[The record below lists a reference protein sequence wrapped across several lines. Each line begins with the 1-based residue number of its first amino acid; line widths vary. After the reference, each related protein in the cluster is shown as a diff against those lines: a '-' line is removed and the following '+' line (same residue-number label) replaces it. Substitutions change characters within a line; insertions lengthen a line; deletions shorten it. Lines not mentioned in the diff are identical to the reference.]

1 MASKVRNRIT
11 ILPPSGWALPDF
23 RELWAYRDL
32 LFMLTARNVS
42 LIYRQSVLGVGWAIV
57 RPLVA
62 TAIFAL
68 VFGRFAGFN
77 ESTPNVAY
85 PVFVLSGLVIWNFFS
100 TSISS
105 VAESVVTQSDI
116 LTKIYFPR
124 LILPLSAVAVASIDF
139 LIQIVILF
147 AVMLMYGVTPA
158 TTAPLLLRA
167 FDIEFNHEVV
177 PLNTPEFDE
186 YTKVNYPTLTVP
198 TLQVTDGDTRTS
210 IWDSFAIVEFLHEH
224 HPDAGYWPEDPMQ
237 RALARSLS
245 AEMHS
250 SFLDLRGTM
259 PTNFRRVY
267 KSFQPSPEARVDI
280 DRVIELWDWAA
291 SRWGDPAPY
300 MFGERYYA
308 VDAFYTA
315 ALAAGRSQERTAALE
330 ALLSSEEE

>member
-1 MASKVRNRIT
+1 MKYKLIMGNQAYSSWSMR
-11 ILPPSGWALPDF
+11 GW
-23 RELWAYRDL
+23 
-32 LFMLTARNVS
+32 
-42 LIYRQSVLGVGWAIV
+42 
-57 RPLVA
+57 
-62 TAIFAL
+62 
-68 VFGRFAGFN
+68 
-77 ESTPNVAY
+77 
-85 PVFVLSGLVIWNFFS
+85 
-100 TSISS
+100 
-105 VAESVVTQSDI
+105 
-116 LTKIYFPR
+116 
-124 LILPLSAVAVASIDF
+124 
-139 LIQIVILF
+139 
-147 AVMLMYGVTPA
+147 
-158 TTAPLLLRA
+158 LLLRA
-167 FDIEFNHEVV
+167 FDIEFSHEVV

-210 IWDSFAIVEFLHEH
+210 IWDSFAIVEFLYEH

-308 VDAFYTA
+308 VDAFYTPVA
-315 ALAAGRSQERTAALE
+315 SRFRTYGIQLPGRAQRYADSLLSHPAALE
-330 ALLSSEEE
+330 FIAAGEQESWVLTTNEFDID